1 MTTVNMTINYYC
13 QQHKRQKG
21 KNEAKMKLSHTE
33 RSPKV
38 RECVAVDVLGQLLYQ
53 EVTHKAL
60 KVEEFGQTPVARGCQ
75 AVYGIDELLQE
86 DHVGAA
92 KGALRVEHAEEG
104 GSHVASQ

>member
-1 MTTVNMTINYYC
+1 MTINYYC

-33 RSPKV
+33 RSPK
-38 RECVAVDVLGQLLYQ
+38 LLYQ